1 MTLHLPTHPVRAVG
15 PHVYRNLLIA
25 IVLIAVAVVALYAAI
40 TIYRPAAA
48 VPAQTQMER
57 MVEFREGERSVL
69 APLSEEQ
76 RAIEFR
82 ASERGAN
89 P

>member
-25 IVLIAVAVVALYAAI
+25 IVLAAVAVVVVYGAV
-40 TIYRPAAA
+40 TTYRPVSTA
-48 VPAQTQMER
+48 PAQTEMER

-82 ASERGAN
+82 ASERAAN

>member
-25 IVLIAVAVVALYAAI
+25 IVLVAVALVVYAAV
-40 TIYRPAAA
+40 TTYRPAPAA
-48 VPAQTQMER
+48 PAQTEMQR
-57 MVEFREGERSVL
+57 MVEFREGERSVV

-82 ASERGAN
+82 ASERAAN